1 MKSFISKITSREVR
15 KYLYSVAIAF
25 FGLAAWKGWIE
36 PEALPLLVPLVVAI
50 LNLTPKDTNPELEQE
65 GETAILTEDL

>member
-25 FGLAAWKGWIE
+25 FGFAVWKDWIE
-36 PEALPLLVPLVVAI
+36 PEALPILIPLIVAI
-50 LNLTPKDTNPELEQE
+50 LNLNPKDTNPEPEQE
-65 GETAILTEDL
+65 DETTILTEDL